1 MITSNKQYLAAQKQ
15 LSMLTKSSLSPIR
28 EDIPLVIEKA
38 NRQQLKELINE
49 IQLSINEYEALK
61 NGTLADI
68 EIHSME
74 DLMKAPI
81 RYRLTTNM
89 SVDAFSR
96 KVGISARQIAR
107 YEIENYQNTNSR
119 TLQKII
125 SMLDIRLE
133 GKVA

>member
-1 MITSNKQYLAAQKQ
+1 MITSNKQYLAAKKQ
-15 LSMLTKSSLSPIR
+15 LSMLTKSSLSPIK
-28 EDIPLVIEKA
+28 EHIPSVIEKA

-49 IQLSINEYEALK
+49 IQLSINEYDALK

-81 RYRLTTNM
+81 RYRLTTHM